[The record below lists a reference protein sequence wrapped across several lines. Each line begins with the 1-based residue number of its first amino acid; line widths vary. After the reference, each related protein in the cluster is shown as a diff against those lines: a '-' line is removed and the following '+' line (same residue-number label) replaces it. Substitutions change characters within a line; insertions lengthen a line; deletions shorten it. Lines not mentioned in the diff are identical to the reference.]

1 MQAKDY
7 FQFIVDEIHT
17 VIVATTDDNALPVTC
32 AVDMMDFDDSS
43 LYFLTARGKNFYD
56 RLKKNAYISLTGI
69 KGEDT
74 MSRVAVSV
82 RGKVKELGAGK
93 VKELF
98 DKNPYMYEIYPDEA
112 SQERISVFRL
122 YEGTG
127 NWFDLSK
134 KPIFTASF
142 SFGREN

>member
-32 AVDMMDFDDSS
+32 AVDMMDFDESS

-142 SFGREN
+142 SFGRKN

>member
-32 AVDMMDFDDSS
+32 AVDMMDFDESS

>member
-32 AVDMMDFDDSS
+32 AVDMMDFDESS

-98 DKNPYMYEIYPDEA
+98 DKNPYMYEIYPDET